1 MLSNRFFLYG
11 NDGKI
16 ECERLGS
23 IWRVWEH
30 ESDNLQDNLEVQVD
44 DITDF
49 VLYWQDNGY
58 PLFNAI

>member
-11 NDGKI
+11 DDGMI
-16 ECERLGS
+16 EAERFGA
-23 IWRVWEH
+23 IWRVWEY
-30 ESDNLQDNLEVQVD
+30 ESDNLEDNIEVQVD

-58 PLFNAI
+58 PLLNAI